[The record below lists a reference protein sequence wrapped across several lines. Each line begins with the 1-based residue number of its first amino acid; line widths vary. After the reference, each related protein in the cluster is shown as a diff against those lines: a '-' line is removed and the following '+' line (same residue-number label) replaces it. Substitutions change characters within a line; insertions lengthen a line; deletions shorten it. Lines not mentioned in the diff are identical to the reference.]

1 MSSPQKNELLCSNV
15 SGCCSFNNTTNSG
28 FEILFSSFYRSQF
41 LQKVCGII
49 RYEKT
54 RFSWKSDVLKCWRI
68 CCLVFSLRFCEFWK
82 QACLNLLFETS
93 RFEIILHII
102 TTSSSK
108 KTKKKI
114 FCLFALL
121 TRGWLFWIWS
131 IRLNMK
137 AIITKIAQKM
147 APRFLKK
154 CLLVLFSSFFS
165 NSF

>member
-1 MSSPQKNELLCSNV
+1 MFFPRNFSSSITCQKHAKCPHLKKNELLCSNV

-93 RFEIILHII
+93 CFEIILHII

-108 KTKKKI
+108 KTKKD
-114 FCLFALL
+114 FLFVC
-121 TRGWLFWIWS
+121 
-131 IRLNMK
+131 
-137 AIITKIAQKM
+137 IAD
-147 APRFLKK
+147 
-154 CLLVLFSSFFS
+154 
-165 NSF
+165 